1 MPNPEWRHAL
11 SADPDAVIARRCV
24 AVADPCCGDDWF
36 TLPLL
41 RHGDQQAGCPFKEVP
56 MKTKHIF
63 RIILTVL
70 GATAAGSLAY
80 AQTMQMPTGEGNKGC
95 PMMSTMDDG
104 GMARMMGR
112 QYGGMGRRTASVP

>member
-1 MPNPEWRHAL
+1 
-11 SADPDAVIARRCV
+11 
-24 AVADPCCGDDWF
+24 
-36 TLPLL
+36 
-41 RHGDQQAGCPFKEVP
+41 